1 MYSGSSIRKSLI
13 AVALLICAS
22 LTWTDKDSYAQAKYP
37 SRNIDLIIAFAPG
50 GTTDV
55 AGRIIAEELS
65 KLLNVNL
72 APINKPGAT
81 GTIAG
86 AFTLN
91 ARKDG
96 YTLML
101 NSGSGMVLSHFVLPD
116 VPFDTL
122 RDFIP
127 IRYVIVSPTI
137 IAVKGDSPLKSF
149 EDLINYTRKNPAK
162 LTYGSAGAGSDT
174 HLVMEQLQE
183 AANVKFS
190 HVPLK
195 GGGQVVPS
203 VLGGHVDLGSTLVS
217 TAAPHLRAD
226 TLRGLVLAHE
236 KRLTVFP
243 NVPTYGEKAYPQV
256 FIKYW
261 GALFA
266 AAGTPKAVLDV
277 LESASEKVLRSEN
290 YKERIEKLGGSVDY
304 SAPAEMRKAI
314 QEEQKATASLV
325 GRLGLKSG
333 K

>member
-1 MYSGSSIRKSLI
+1 MHSVFSTVRNVVAI
-13 AVALLICAS
+13 ALLICTS
-22 LTWTDKDSYAQAKYP
+22 LTWTVKDSYAQAKYP

-55 AGRIIAEELS
+55 AGRIFADELS
-65 KLLNVNL
+65 KLLNVNIV
-72 APINKPGAT
+72 PINKPGAT

-127 IRYVIVSPTI
+127 IRYVIVSPTLV
-137 IAVKGDSPLKSF
+137 AVKADSPLKSF
-149 EDLINYTRKNPAK
+149 EDLISYARKNPAK
-162 LTYGSAGAGSDT
+162 LTYGSAGTGSDT
-174 HLVMEQLQE
+174 HLVMEQLQDI
-183 AANVKFS
+183 ANVKLS

-195 GGGQVVPS
+195 GGGQTIPS
-203 VLGGHVDLGSTLVS
+203 VLGGHVDFGSTLVS
-217 TAAPHLRAD
+217 TAAPHLRAG
-226 TLRGLVLAHE
+226 TLRGLVLAHQ
-236 KRLTVFP
+236 KRLPVFP
-243 NVPTYGEKAYPQV
+243 NIPTYGEKAYPQV

-277 LESASEKVLRSEN
+277 LESASDKVLKSEN

-304 SAPAEMRKAI
+304 SGPAEMKKAI
-314 QEEQKATASLV
+314 QEEQKPTASLV
-325 GRLGLKSG
+325 ERLGLKPG